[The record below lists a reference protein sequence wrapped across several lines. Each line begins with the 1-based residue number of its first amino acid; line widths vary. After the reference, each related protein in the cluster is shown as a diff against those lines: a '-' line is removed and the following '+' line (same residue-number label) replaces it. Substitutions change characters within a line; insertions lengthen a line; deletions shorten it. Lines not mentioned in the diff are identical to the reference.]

1 MKNKYTYPGI
11 MSIQREQMA
20 RTEAELRYISVN
32 VESILD
38 QLERKVLEENSRISF
53 NKSPEDQVFRG
64 SDITREVNA
73 IVASGLIDVA

>member
-20 RTEAELRYISVN
+20 RTEAELRYISAN

-38 QLERKVLEENSRISF
+38 QLERKVVEENSRISF
-53 NKSPEDQVFRG
+53 NKSPASQVFRG
-64 SDITREVNA
+64 NDITREVNA
-73 IVASGLIDVA
+73 IVASGLRPH